1 MCTSLFTAAPV
12 QVLKTMDLPKSP
24 QGWFKVA
31 AAPDCFLHQVKSLRF
46 MILNNHGGGNSRVS
60 GIRCS
65 GVQLSD
71 WDCALCGQHQINSVM
86 TCTKCTVRRP
96 VGNDAAVSIVKL
108 ADSAKLLKD
117 AQDENALRALK
128 TDFISGMVPLASFE
142 VTLPPGEKD
151 GIVEWKGMGLNILM
165 RLSFRKNQKGREY
178 ARMISRVGNEWG
190 AQQTFTVLPGA
201 FKCGVDVTARG
212 FVVRYESSE
221 YYYEHRLPWDE
232 FDGVSARGG
241 AAVKSLKSSPIAA
254 LEGKPSAEENE
265 EESDDSE
272 EESDDESDSDGD
284 DSGSAQEPAG
294 ALEAE
299 LNREA
304 VPVSPSDG
312 MKMPPIPPAMGRNTS
327 IVYWAAKSFEPIE
340 SLDTLIVVKDVDG
353 NTAAHHAGF
362 CGMKETY
369 NALVSAGAPRW
380 LLNKHG
386 ESPAGLAAGVRG
398 SPRLFSLFKACRKR
412 KLLDAHWQ
420 GDTVPPLTAAALRC
434 PADYDTPRE
443 LHEVCD
449 LLAAAQPEDAVDV
462 LCSGSLGIVHEPLYR
477 ALAVLF
483 AGYGAK
489 SCDIEADIYVS
500 NLLASGPDAVL
511 DPAYFYLQYYLWKE
525 TGKVRACLHTL
536 CAYHAFIDL

>member
-12 QVLKTMDLPKSP
+12 QILKSMDLPKSP

-65 GVQLSD
+65 GVMLSE
-71 WDCALCGQHQINSVM
+71 WDCALCGQHQSNSVM

-96 VGNDAAVSIVKL
+96 VGNDTTVSIVKL

-128 TDFISGMVPLASFE
+128 TDFASSMVPLASYE
-142 VTLPPGEKD
+142 ITLPAGEKD
-151 GIVEWKGMGLNILM
+151 GIVEWKGNGLNILM

-201 FKCGVDVTARG
+201 FKCGIDVTSRG
-212 FVVRYESSE
+212 FVVYYESTN

-232 FDGVSARGG
+232 FDGVSARSG
-241 AAVKSLKSSPIAA
+241 AAVKTLKVAA
-254 LEGKPSAEENE
+254 AAIDGKPSATEEDE
-265 EESDDSE
+265 SESDESDESDESE
-272 EESDDESDSDGD
+272 DDESGS
-284 DSGSAQEPAG
+284 DSGLKGKRSSQETGG

-304 VPVSPSDG
+304 VPVSPSGG
-312 MKMPPIPPAMGRNTS
+312 MKMPPVPPAMGRNTS
-327 IVYWAAKSFEPIE
+327 VVYWAAKSFDPIE
-340 SLDTLIVVKDVDG
+340 SLDTLISAKDVDG

-369 NALVSAGAPRW
+369 NALFSAGAPRW
-380 LLNKHG
+380 VLNKHG

-398 SPRLFSLFKACRKR
+398 SARQFALFKACRKR

-420 GDTVPPLTAAALRC
+420 GDVVPPLTAAALRC
-434 PADYDTPRE
+434 PESYDTPRE

-462 LCSGSLGIVHEPLYR
+462 LCSTSLGIVHEPLYR
-477 ALAVLF
+477 AIAVLF

-489 SCDIEADIYVS
+489 ACDFEVDNYVS
-500 NLLASGPDAVL
+500 NLLSAGPDAVL

-525 TGKVRACLHTL
+525 TGKVS
-536 CAYHAFIDL
+536 